1 MNFIS
6 LGYVDL
12 IIASLLLLFS
22 GLLSV
27 YLRLGMEHQIGIAA
41 LRMVVQLILIGMA
54 LKFLFALV
62 SPLWTGVAAAI
73 MLGLAGREV
82 MARQKHHFTGW
93 WSYGIGTSSLMISCT
108 IVTILALTTQIR
120 PDPWFD
126 PRFAIPILGM
136 VLGNTMNGVAIGL
149 DRLLSAAVDDRVGIE
164 ARLAL
169 GQDRTQA
176 FQPLVRGSVRAGLM
190 HIINSMSAAGVI
202 SLPGMMTGQILA
214 GIDPTEAVKYQ
225 ILIMFLVAGSTAL
238 GTLIA
243 VVFASRRLTD
253 SRHRLR
259 LDHLEET
266 PI

>member
-136 VLGNTMNGVAIGL
+136 VLGNTMNGVCIG
-149 DRLLSAAVDDRVGIE
+149 
-164 ARLAL
+164 
-169 GQDRTQA
+169 
-176 FQPLVRGSVRAGLM
+176 
-190 HIINSMSAAGVI
+190 
-202 SLPGMMTGQILA
+202 
-214 GIDPTEAVKYQ
+214 
-225 ILIMFLVAGSTAL
+225 
-238 GTLIA
+238 
-243 VVFASRRLTD
+243 
-253 SRHRLR
+253 
-259 LDHLEET
+259 
-266 PI
+266 